1 MGHSDQVVRRR
12 ARCLDMYQRRF
23 SNVSQP
29 VSLGMHSSSHQQQ
42 DGDAAM
48 QGAHMESPVRYTPYA
63 ISPFHR
69 RGSFLKQDQTHV
81 NMEREQK
88 PQRRVEVNRPHGTLG
103 SWFKITIPF
112 GIKYDEKWL
121 LNLIQNK
128 CSVSFIPVEF
138 HYEKMNAT
146 FYVENASIAS
156 ALKNVSGK
164 IWDEDNE
171 KISIFVCPDGIPHS
185 VQRELKPEKVEQLAV
200 NQQQALDIQKL
211 PIYSGMA
218 ENSDSMADEGRGV
231 CVRWKVR
238 DGNLGR
244 GQYCCCTSR
253 VPPCLLVFSSLLPGD
268 FMTCDTKMAPN
279 PRKGVAASLHA
290 HEENIPKVMSSG
302 EMDKWKGIEPGE
314 KCVDRSPVCTTF
326 LNNSS
331 NINSILELFPKL
343 LCLDGQQSPGPTL
356 CGLEAHKR
364 LPTCKGSFFGSE
376 MLKNLVLQFL
386 QQYYLIYDS
395 GDRRGLLGAYHNEAC
410 FSLSISFNH
419 GDSALSILFKY
430 FKDNRNIKMLQD
442 PYLRG
447 QLLKHTK
454 RDIVDFL
461 SALPKTQHDLSS
473 ILVDMW
479 YQTEWMLCFSVNG
492 VFKEVE
498 GQSQGSVLA
507 FTRTFITT
515 PGSSSSLCILND
527 ELFLRG
533 TSHQRTQSA
542 LFTLV
547 PTPFSSSMPAFSQ
560 EQKKMVKGFSA
571 QSGMNFQCSQKC
583 LHNNQQDYS
592 RAVPV
597 LAPPK
602 VCVPMTE
609 SGDLA
614 GAEKPKPNSQS

>member
-211 PIYSGMA
+211 PIYS
-218 ENSDSMADEGRGV
+218 
-231 CVRWKVR
+231 
-238 DGNLGR
+238 
-244 GQYCCCTSR
+244 
-253 VPPCLLVFSSLLPGD
+253 D

-515 PGSSSSLCILND
+515 PGSSSS
-527 ELFLRG
+527 
-533 TSHQRTQSA
+533 
-542 LFTLV
+542 
-547 PTPFSSSMPAFSQ
+547 SMPAFSQ

>member
-185 VQRELKPEKVEQLAV
+185 VQRELKPEKVEQVKLAV

-211 PIYSGMA
+211 PIYS
-218 ENSDSMADEGRGV
+218 
-231 CVRWKVR
+231 
-238 DGNLGR
+238 
-244 GQYCCCTSR
+244 
-253 VPPCLLVFSSLLPGD
+253 D

-515 PGSSSSLCILND
+515 PGSSSS
-527 ELFLRG
+527 
-533 TSHQRTQSA
+533 
-542 LFTLV
+542 
-547 PTPFSSSMPAFSQ
+547 SMPAFSQ